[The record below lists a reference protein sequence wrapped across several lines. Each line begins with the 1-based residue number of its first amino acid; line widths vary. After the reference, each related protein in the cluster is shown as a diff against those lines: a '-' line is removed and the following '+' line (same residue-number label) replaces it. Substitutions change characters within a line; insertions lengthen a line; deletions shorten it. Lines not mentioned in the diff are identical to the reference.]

1 MTARTVSRETATALA
16 AAIGRAVKRATPIG
30 GEPSAAGAIL
40 LLAALRL
47 AGDARVTEAR
57 AARLGSFQRPNV
69 YGGSEHVNS
78 LVTPCTDGSGFRQLV
93 HGLNGKSSR

>member
-47 AGDARVTEAR
+47 AGDARVTEAS
-57 AARLGSFQRPNV
+57 AAHLGSFQRSIV
-69 YGGSEHVNS
+69 HSNS
-78 LVTPCTDGSGFRQLV
+78 TRVISLGTPCTDGSRFRNSV